1 MASLERLIKTIE
13 QIKTIEYSS
22 ADANVKK
29 KELRI
34 HLLNLVEFTSNA
46 TVQSHKDFVTHL
58 SPSLDALIR
67 FCDSKDSD
75 IRLAS
80 DEGLCKVIKV
90 DCTLISNFKHHKS
103 MFYL

>member
-1 MASLERLIKTIE
+1 MASLEKLIKTID

-22 ADANVKK
+22 ADVNAKK

-34 HLLNLVEFTSNA
+34 QLLNLIEFTSNA

-90 DCTLISNFKHHKS
+90 SFI
-103 MFYL
+103 FYQHLKFCI